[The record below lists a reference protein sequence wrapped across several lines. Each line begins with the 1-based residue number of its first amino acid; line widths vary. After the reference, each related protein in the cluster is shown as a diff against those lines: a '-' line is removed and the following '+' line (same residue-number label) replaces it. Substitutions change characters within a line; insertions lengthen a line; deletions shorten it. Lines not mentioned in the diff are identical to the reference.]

1 MRTGEF
7 ISLFGG
13 MAAAWSL
20 AAHAQE
26 SATMRASEATRG
38 TLPQIEM
45 PRVKPV
51 DRTPPNL
58 RLSDDLIDLMKDF
71 SLSER
76 PGYRWCLGDTTAPV
90 DALRRALRAMVKS
103 LCPAAVVQTWPRPPC
118 APTR

>member
-1 MRTGEF
+1 MKRREF

-26 SATMRASEATRG
+26 SATMRATEATTA

-45 PRVKPV
+45 ARVKPV

-58 RLSDDLIDLMKDF
+58 RLSDDLIDLMKDL
-71 SLSER
+71 SLSSAQGIGGAWGI
-76 PGYRWCLGDTTAPV
+76 P
-90 DALRRALRAMVKS
+90 
-103 LCPAAVVQTWPRPPC
+103 PRPSTPFDE
-118 APTR
+118 RYGQW

>member
-1 MRTGEF
+1 VKQREF

-26 SATMRASEATRG
+26 SATMRATEATTA

-45 PRVKPV
+45 ARVKPV

-58 RLSDDLIDLMKDF
+58 RLSDDLIDLMKDL
-71 SLSER
+71 SLSSAQGIGGAWGIPVRASTPFDER
-76 PGYRWCLGDTTAPV
+76 YGQW
-90 DALRRALRAMVKS
+90 
-103 LCPAAVVQTWPRPPC
+103 
-118 APTR
+118 